1 MTPIN
6 LANTNI
12 YSGKHISKMLI
23 VRATREGFILVC
35 TCTHRVCNILH
46 IVVQNLLLTVTSR
59 RILILILCV
68 ERDVT
73 GSMSA
78 FWNTRVNNSFIY
90 TMLYINS
97 KLSLH
102 ARHTS
107 LTINHSK
114 LFQQIMHKNDSAAHT
129 FNQGTRL
136 HIVRDAAPYLGVGGV
151 TICK

>member
-12 YSGKHISKMLI
+12 YSGKHIPKMLF
-23 VRATREGFILVC
+23 VRATHEGFILVC
-35 TCTHRVCNILH
+35 T
-46 IVVQNLLLTVTSR
+46 
-59 RILILILCV
+59 
-68 ERDVT
+68 
-73 GSMSA
+73 M
-78 FWNTRVNNSFIY
+78 
-90 TMLYINS
+90 YINS
-97 KLSLH
+97 KFSLH